1 MIGTTISSNGDSVE
15 YKGSS
20 KYLDT
25 QTSLTVFRD
34 PPRGTWLPK
43 RYLLLEIHPIQT
55 SLNFI
60 YRTDFSVSLK
70 WCNMLEIDY
79 VFISE
84 EGCDRATPF
93 FRSYFE
99 FEGLRAEQL

>member
-15 YKGSS
+15 YKSSS

-43 RYLLLEIHPIQT
+43 RYYSKSTLLQT

>member
-43 RYLLLEIHPIQT
+43 RYYSKSTLYKQVLILFIEQISPFH
-55 SLNFI
+55 LNDVI
-60 YRTDFSVSLK
+60 
-70 WCNMLEIDY
+70 C
-79 VFISE
+79 
-84 EGCDRATPF
+84 
-93 FRSYFE
+93 
-99 FEGLRAEQL
+99 